1 MSPLLKTET
10 DYDTLLR
17 PVTTRLMSGASILSL
32 RQAGY
37 DSRGRM
43 ECEALRMNA
52 AAFGS
57 PPSSACAPGTAGAHG
72 PDRISKFIF
81 NAGGQLTEITGAFG
95 TAEAGPD
102 VRYTYTDNGLQATV
116 QDEKGNLTTY
126 VPDGFDR
133 AARVRYPD
141 PATLGTSS
149 ATDYDEC
156 TYNSVGRL
164 TTRTPPAGQPA
175 VTYAYDLL
183 GRMTS
188 ASHTGHTVDTRLR
201 PRLRGICSC
210 AQQRTASPARRQ

>member
-1 MSPLLKTET
+1 MLSYNAYGLVPAVEQGTATGTNLAALTGMSPLLKTGT

-52 AAFGS
+52 AVFGS
-57 PPSSACAPGTAGAHG
+57 PPSSACTPGTAGAHG

-95 TAEAGPD
+95 TSEAGPD

-116 QDEKGNLTTY
+116 QGEKGNLTTY

-141 PATLGTSS
+141 SGIPTLPRSGRVQRRTIMS
-149 ATDYDEC
+149 ARTIL
-156 TYNSVGRL
+156 SVG
-164 TTRTPPAGQPA
+164 
-175 VTYAYDLL
+175 
-183 GRMTS
+183 
-188 ASHTGHTVDTRLR
+188 
-201 PRLRGICSC
+201 
-210 AQQRTASPARRQ
+210 